1 MTNLH
6 KYDDLGYKQLHYGR
20 VLTLRELKEAKERE
34 QKKEARKQ
42 VIAKAQAL
50 EREAFRRKMQRERAA
65 ARDYE
70 YDPA

>member
-6 KYDDLGYKQLHYGR
+6 KYDHLRYKQLHNGR
-20 VLTLRELKEAKERE
+20 VLTLREQEEAKQRE

-50 EREAFRRKMQRERAA
+50 ERKAARMKMQRERAA
-65 ARDYE
+65 AKNYE